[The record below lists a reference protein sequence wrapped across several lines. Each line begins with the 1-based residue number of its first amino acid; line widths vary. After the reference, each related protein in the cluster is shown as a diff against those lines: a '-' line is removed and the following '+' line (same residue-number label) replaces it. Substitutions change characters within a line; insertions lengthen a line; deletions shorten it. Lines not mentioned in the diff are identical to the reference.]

1 VVEVVELRTMKGF
14 LCFIADEHDEAEKWF
29 LADTIEWNGVEAD
42 VQARLNDLL
51 EDFDEK
57 YVEITIKVVEK
68 Q

>member
-1 VVEVVELRTMKGF
+1 MEDKSILKTGYDHIMFMRDIGDEV
-14 LCFIADEHDEAEKWF
+14 EKWF